1 MFLGCRCWILVIHTR
16 LFESFFNPKIL
27 IFDILEYMKI
37 YTKTGDNGQTSLVGG
52 TRISKTELR
61 IEAYGTVD
69 ELNSYVGL
77 LRDQEI
83 NNNRKDILKEIQDRL
98 FTIGSILASE
108 PEQTKKRIP
117 DLHESDIELLEKQM
131 DEMDE
136 SLEPMRFFILPGGH
150 QSVSFGHLA
159 RTVCRRAERV
169 VLKLAQT
176 SEVDE
181 LVIKYLNRLSDYLFV
196 LCRMMI
202 KDLKIE
208 EISWKPRV

>member
-1 MFLGCRCWILVIHTR
+1 MI
-16 LFESFFNPKIL
+16 
-27 IFDILEYMKI
+27 MKI
-37 YTKTGDNGQTSLVGG
+37 YTKTGDKGQTSLVGG

-77 LRDQEI
+77 VRDQAV
-83 NNNRKDILKEIQDRL
+83 NNDRKDILKEIQDRL

-117 DLHESDIELLEKQM
+117 DLHESDIELLEKEM
-131 DEMDE
+131 DRMDE

-169 VLKLAQT
+169 VIRLSQET
-176 SEVDE
+176 EVDD
-181 LVIKYLNRLSDYLFV
+181 LVIRYLNRLSDYLFV

-202 KDLKIE
+202 KDLNIE
-208 EISWKPRV
+208 EISWKPRI

>member
-1 MFLGCRCWILVIHTR
+1 MTINFYFLQ
-16 LFESFFNPKIL
+16 
-27 IFDILEYMKI
+27 DILLKKCSFVIMKI
-37 YTKTGDNGQTSLVGG
+37 YTKTGDKGQTSLVGG
-52 TRISKTELR
+52 TRVSKTELR

-69 ELNSYVGL
+69 ELNSCVGL
-77 LRDQEI
+77 VRDQAV
-83 NNNRKDILKEIQDRL
+83 NNDRKDILKEIQDRL

-117 DLHESDIELLEKQM
+117 DLHESDIELLEKEM
-131 DEMDE
+131 DRMDE

-169 VLKLAQT
+169 VIRLSQET
-176 SEVDE
+176 EVDD
-181 LVIKYLNRLSDYLFV
+181 LVIRYLNRLSDYLFV

-202 KDLKIE
+202 KDLNIE
-208 EISWKPRV
+208 EISWKPRI

>member
-1 MFLGCRCWILVIHTR
+1 
-16 LFESFFNPKIL
+16 
-27 IFDILEYMKI
+27 MKI
-37 YTKTGDNGQTSLVGG
+37 YTKTGDKGQTSLVGG
-52 TRISKTELR
+52 TRVSKTELR

-77 LRDQEI
+77 VRDQAV
-83 NNNRKDILKEIQDRL
+83 NNGRKDILKEIQDRL

-117 DLHESDIELLEKQM
+117 DLHESDIELLEKEM
-131 DEMDE
+131 DRMDE

-169 VLKLAQT
+169 VLRLAEE
-176 SEVDE
+176 SEVND
-181 LVIKYLNRLSDYLFV
+181 LVIRYLNRLSDYLFV
-196 LCRMMI
+196 LCRIMI
-202 KDLKIE
+202 RELNIE
-208 EISWKPRV
+208 EISWKPRI

>member
-1 MFLGCRCWILVIHTR
+1 
-16 LFESFFNPKIL
+16 
-27 IFDILEYMKI
+27 MKI
-37 YTKTGDNGQTSLVGG
+37 YTKTGDGGQTSLVGG
-52 TRISKTELR
+52 TRVSKTELR

-69 ELNSYVGL
+69 ELNSYIGL
-77 LRDQEI
+77 VRDQEV
-83 NNNRKDILKEIQDRL
+83 NNGRKEILKEIQDRL

-117 DLHESDIELLEKQM
+117 DLHESDIELLEK
-131 DEMDE
+131 EMDKMDK

-159 RTVCRRAERV
+159 RTVCRRAERI
-169 VLKLAQT
+169 VLRLSGE
-176 SEVDE
+176 SEVNV
-181 LVIKYLNRLSDYLFV
+181 LVVRYLNRLSDYLFV

-202 KDLKIE
+202 KDLNIE

>member
-1 MFLGCRCWILVIHTR
+1 
-16 LFESFFNPKIL
+16 
-27 IFDILEYMKI
+27 MKI
-37 YTKTGDNGQTSLVGG
+37 YTKTGDKGQTSLVGG
-52 TRISKTELR
+52 TRVSKTELR

-77 LRDQEI
+77 VRDQAV
-83 NNNRKDILKEIQDRL
+83 NHGRKDILKEIQDRL

-108 PEQTKKRIP
+108 ADQTKKRIP
-117 DLHESDIELLEKQM
+117 DLHESDIELLENEM
-131 DEMDE
+131 DRMDE

-150 QSVSFGHLA
+150 PSVSFGHLA

-169 VLKLAQT
+169 VLRLAQE
-176 SEVDE
+176 SEVND
-181 LVIKYLNRLSDYLFV
+181 LVIRYLNRLSDYFFV

-202 KDLKIE
+202 KELNIA

>member
-1 MFLGCRCWILVIHTR
+1 MTINFYFLQ
-16 LFESFFNPKIL
+16 
-27 IFDILEYMKI
+27 DILLKKCSFVIMKI
-37 YTKTGDNGQTSLVGG
+37 YTKTGDKGQTSLVGG
-52 TRISKTELR
+52 TRVSKTELR

-77 LRDQEI
+77 VRDQAV
-83 NNNRKDILKEIQDRL
+83 NKDRKDILKEIQDRL

-117 DLHESDIELLEKQM
+117 DLHESDIKLLEKEM
-131 DEMDE
+131 DRMDE
-136 SLEPMRFFILPGGH
+136 SLEPMRYFILPGGH

-169 VLKLAQT
+169 VVRLSLET
-176 SEVDE
+176 EVND
-181 LVIKYLNRLSDYLFV
+181 LVIRYLNRLSDYLFV
-196 LCRMMI
+196 LCRMMT
-202 KDLKIE
+202 KDLNIE

>member
-1 MFLGCRCWILVIHTR
+1 
-16 LFESFFNPKIL
+16 
-27 IFDILEYMKI
+27 MKI

-52 TRISKTELR
+52 TRVSKTELR

-77 LRDQEI
+77 LRDQEV

-117 DLHESDIELLEKQM
+117 DLHESDIELLEKEM
-131 DEMDE
+131 DRMDE

-159 RTVCRRAERV
+159 RTVCRRTERI
-169 VLKLAQT
+169 VLRLAQD
-176 SEVDE
+176 SEVNE
-181 LVIKYLNRLSDYLFV
+181 LVVKYLNRLSDYLFV

-202 KDLKIE
+202 KDLNIE

>member
-1 MFLGCRCWILVIHTR
+1 
-16 LFESFFNPKIL
+16 
-27 IFDILEYMKI
+27 MKI
-37 YTKTGDNGQTSLVGG
+37 YTKTGDKGQTSLVGG
-52 TRISKTELR
+52 TRVSKTELR
-61 IEAYGTVD
+61 IDAYGTVD

-77 LRDQEI
+77 VRDQAI
-83 NNNRKDILKEIQDRL
+83 NQGRKDILKEIQDRL

-108 PEQTKKRIP
+108 PEQTKKPIP
-117 DLHESDIELLEKQM
+117 DLHESDIELLEKEM
-131 DEMDE
+131 DRMDE

-169 VLKLAQT
+169 VLRLAEE
-176 SEVDE
+176 SEVND
-181 LVIKYLNRLSDYLFV
+181 LVIRYLNRLSDYFFV

-202 KDLKIE
+202 KELNIE